1 MGDNYRINKGIRAKS
16 VRLVGAAGEQ
26 VGIVSI
32 EDAMRRAQEAG
43 LDIVEVASSTDP
55 PVCRIMDYGKFRYE
69 KLKQQR
75 QARKKQKSFTIKQIR
90 VRPKIGEHD
99 YQVKLKHA
107 IAFLKEGN
115 KIKFSLM
122 FRGREMAH
130 QELGRN
136 VLQKF
141 ITDLAG
147 ISVIEQRPTLQT
159 RFMNMVLGP
168 K

>member
-1 MGDNYRINKGIRAKS
+1 
-16 VRLVGAAGEQ
+16 
-26 VGIVSI
+26 
-32 EDAMRRAQEAG
+32 MRRAEEAG
-43 LDIVEVASSTDP
+43 LDVVEVADKADP
-55 PVCRIMDYGKFRYE
+55 PVCRIMDYGKFRYT
-69 KLKQQR
+69 KLKQER
-75 QARKKQKSFTIKQIR
+75 DSRKKQKSFTIKQIR
-90 VRPKIGEHD
+90 FRPKIGEHD

-107 IAFLKEGN
+107 IEFIKEGN

-136 VLQKF
+136 LLQRL
-141 ITDLAG
+141 IDDLAD
-147 ISVIEQRPTLQT
+147 ISVVEQRPTLQT